1 MRRLAIYVRAT
12 WDDDAEVWV
21 ATSEDIPGL
30 VTEAANEQELMDK
43 LQMIIPDLVAA
54 SDEQFDDIQSEI
66 PLVLMAQKESRIRLR
81 H

>member
-1 MRRLAIYVRAT
+1 MRCLAIYVRST

-54 SDEQFDDIQSEI
+54 SDEQFDQSEI
-66 PLVLMAQKESRIRLR
+66 PLVLMAQKESRIRLG

>member
-54 SDEQFDDIQSEI
+54 SDRAGAWLIS
-66 PLVLMAQKESRIRLR
+66 
-81 H
+81 